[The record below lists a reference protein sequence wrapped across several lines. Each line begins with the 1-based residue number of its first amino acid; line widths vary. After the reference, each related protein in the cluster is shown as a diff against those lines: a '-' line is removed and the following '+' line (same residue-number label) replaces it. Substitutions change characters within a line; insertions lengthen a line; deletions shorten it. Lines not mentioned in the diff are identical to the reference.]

1 MRYRGLKR
9 RITAPSYL
17 DLPVPIRAVAEGRP
31 VWVVNAGIGGC
42 MCECDHRVVGLRG
55 VDDLTDIEPLTLW
68 LAAVER
74 RARRKQRRAELP
86 YPVTCVR
93 RAGDHAL
100 VSLTGV
106 RPDGVWLGHDED
118 GGLVRFRLPELATAD
133 TTAEYLGEICEA
145 THFWDGM
152 VTGRA
157 SSCTRV

>member
-1 MRYRGLKR
+1 MRYRGMKR
-9 RITAPSYL
+9 RATAPSYL
-17 DLPVPIRAVAEGRP
+17 ELPVPIRAVAEGRP
-31 VWVVNAGIGGC
+31 VWVVNAGLGGC
-42 MCECDHRVVGLRG
+42 LCECDRRVVGLRDVG
-55 VDDLTDIEPLTLW
+55 DLTDIEPLTLW

-86 YPVTCVR
+86 YPVLCER
-93 RAGDHAL
+93 RAGGHDL

-118 GGLVRFRLPELATAD
+118 GGLVRVRLPEVATAD

-145 THFWDGM
+145 TRFWDGM

-157 SSCTRV
+157 PSCTRA